1 MVAARV
7 KFTPK
12 LSPKLQIEY
21 INSIKLRKALLTANQ
36 TLTLKHVKPPLALSM
51 LDKHLLN
58 VGYFPQGRQN
68 EKVNFLFIPK
78 ITESQMMYIPNGL
91 FPQIFINL

>member
-1 MVAARV
+1 M
-7 KFTPK
+7 
-12 LSPKLQIEY
+12 
-21 INSIKLRKALLTANQ
+21 
-36 TLTLKHVKPPLALSM
+36 KPPLALSM

-68 EKVNFLFIPK
+68 ERVNFLFIPK

-91 FPQIFINL
+91 FPQIYKSLTHPHIGSFVDQHAHIKVFTLSYK